1 MPSQTRGQRRIG
13 VPAAWAIPAAVF
25 LAVFFLAPL
34 VRNAWTS
41 VFPQGFNGPADT
53 APYARLFNDP
63 YYLGVLGQTLLL
75 SAVTAIVSAL
85 AGYPVAFFMVRRA
98 RRWQGLLTFLLIAPL
113 LTSIIMRT
121 YGWRV
126 LMSRLGL
133 VNAVLRGTGLTERPI
148 DFLAG
153 PGVAV
158 AALVHVLA
166 PFMVLSI
173 AASLQGVDLRL
184 EEASRLLGASRLGTF
199 FRITLP
205 LTLDGVGTGV
215 VLVFMLANGSF
226 VTLLLLGG
234 GLQTLPLLIFQQ
246 FNTTRDFA
254 FAAAMSNVLLVA
266 AVLCLLIQ
274 AWLIRR
280 RGVRA

>member
-1 MPSQTRGQRRIG
+1 VSNRRPRLAPAG
-13 VPAAWAIPAAVF
+13 VPLAWVLPAALF
-25 LAVFFLAPL
+25 LAAFFIAPL
-34 VRNAWTS
+34 VRNAFWS
-41 VFPQGFNGPADT
+41 IYPQGLGTPADLS
-53 APYARLFNDP
+53 AYARLFADP
-63 YYLGVLGQTLLL
+63 FYLDVLGQTLWL
-75 SAVTAIVSAL
+75 SAITAVIAAL
-85 AGYPVAFFMVRRA
+85 IGYPIAYFMVRSG
-98 RRWQGLLTFLLIAPL
+98 RRWQGVMTFLLIAPL

-133 VNAVLRGTGLTERPI
+133 VNALLRGTGLIARPI
-148 DFLAG
+148 DFLSG
-153 PGVAV
+153 PGVV
-158 AALVHVLA
+158 MAALVHVLV

-173 AASLQGVDLRL
+173 AASLQAVDGRL
-184 EEASRLLGASRLGTF
+184 EEAARLLGASRISTF
-199 FRITLP
+199 LRITVP

-254 FAAAMSNVLLVA
+254 FAGAMSNVLLVA
-266 AVLCLLIQ
+266 AVLCLLLQ
-274 AWLIRR
+274 ARLIRR
-280 RGVRA
+280 RGVA

>member
-1 MPSQTRGQRRIG
+1 MLIF
-13 VPAAWAIPAAVF
+13 A
-25 LAVFFLAPL
+25 L
-34 VRNAWTS
+34 V
-41 VFPQGFNGPADT
+41 
-53 APYARLFNDP
+53 
-63 YYLGVLGQTLLL
+63 
-75 SAVTAIVSAL
+75 
-85 AGYPVAFFMVRRA
+85 
-98 RRWQGLLTFLLIAPL
+98 APL

-133 VNAVLRGTGLTERPI
+133 VNAMLRGADLIQRPI

-158 AALVHVLA
+158 AALVHVLV

-173 AASLQGVDLRL
+173 AASLQSVDGRL
-184 EEASRLLGASRLGTF
+184 EESARLLGASRVTTF
-199 FRITLP
+199 LTVTLP

-254 FAAAMSNVLLVA
+254 FAGAMSNVLLVA
-266 AVLCLLIQ
+266 AVACLLLQ
-274 AWLIRR
+274 ARLIRR
-280 RGVRA
+280 QGVRA